1 MSIPLCIMEW
11 EDRDSGKQGG
21 MPSRLALFIE
31 EELARRG
38 MDQIDL
44 SAAAELPNSTLNRI
58 LQSVKEPR
66 PTQIARIAKGFQMPF
81 WRLMQIAGYTTED
94 PDDPD
99 EENQRLAETIKARP
113 ALREILREAESLT
126 AEEQDAVLTYIVVT
140 RQRRPPQDRQSP
152 ESAE

>member
-1 MSIPLCIMEW
+1 
-11 EDRDSGKQGG
+11 
-21 MPSRLALFIE
+21 
-31 EELARRG
+31 
-38 MDQIDL
+38 
-44 SAAAELPNSTLNRI
+44 
-58 LQSVKEPR
+58 
-66 PTQIARIAKGFQMPF
+66 
-81 WRLMQIAGYTTED
+81 MQIAGYTTED